1 MSSSATSSELTA
13 TQRNKLFFKQASF
26 EVWTLILASLAHDR
40 PDDCDSIESGLQDR
54 NCVMLSCSHFANL
67 TRATH
72 AMWSNFCFRYRPY
85 SNTTFIPPFLSGFR
99 LALARAGQLKLR
111 IVWDL
116 WFIRDHRFG
125 YWPLWLEISRT
136 SDHWISLHI
145 LGSHTCDETWICSY
159 VSLTRC
165 KVLQRSPQL
174 KHFGITTRAPDDN
187 CVEQHPPLPL
197 DTSRLS
203 TLIIH
208 IPIIPSTLT
217 GSFSHPQLT
226 TLELNKHGFPQW
238 RKFIRECSNL
248 ETLRWLAR
256 TRVPPTNEPSLSMPS
271 IRSLTIQTSVDL
283 PPIVVVNVTEFKVCS
298 TFLLSTQHLIELQ
311 VLDWFYPF
319 SFTQF
324 TAFFGDHAIPTR
336 IRHLD
341 LFRTRIGD
349 GDVLSVLARCPEL
362 VALRLQGSTV
372 DADRASVYAAIE
384 EMVTAGYARNDARR
398 LTFFD
403 YSGHPKTHQATAQR
417 QLDRLSMLGT
427 KGAYEV
433 SWGGT
438 LTFDRPETTAWLQ
451 NFQSSPYLN
460 HIAEKYFQEY
470 LLSLRSL
477 LK

>member
-13 TQRNKLFFKQASF
+13 TQRNELFFKQASF

-40 PDDCDSIESGLQDR
+40 PDDRDSIESGLQDR

-85 SNTTFIPPFLSGFR
+85 SNTTFIPPSLSGFR

-145 LGSHTCDETWICSY
+145 LGSHTYDETWICSY
-159 VSLTRC
+159 ASLTRC

-283 PPIVVVNVTEFKVCS
+283 PPIVVVNVTEFK
-298 TFLLSTQHLIELQ
+298 
-311 VLDWFYPF
+311 
-319 SFTQF
+319 
-324 TAFFGDHAIPTR
+324 
-336 IRHLD
+336 
-341 LFRTRIGD
+341 
-349 GDVLSVLARCPEL
+349 
-362 VALRLQGSTV
+362 GSTV

-427 KGAYEV
+427 KGAYEA

-451 NFQSSPYLN
+451 NFQSSLYLN